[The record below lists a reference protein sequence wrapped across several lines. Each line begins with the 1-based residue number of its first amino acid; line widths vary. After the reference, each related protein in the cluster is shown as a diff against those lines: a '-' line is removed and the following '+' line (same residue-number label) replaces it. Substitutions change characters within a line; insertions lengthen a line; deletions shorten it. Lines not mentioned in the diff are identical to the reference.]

1 MGYGG
6 NDNTTTRFRKYH
18 GKRFGAPAEE
28 VKPLLGEYTDAEHLL
43 RPNRPL
49 HIEITVADKKTTFSA
64 DGEVL
69 FSREL
74 APGEGDGYFGLRLL
88 ANHTLIANFTVERL

>member
-18 GKRFGAPAEE
+18 GRRFGAPADE
-28 VKPLLGEYTDAEHLL
+28 VKPLLGQYTDTAHLL

-49 HIEITVADKKTTFSA
+49 RIEITVAGGRTTYAA

-69 FSREL
+69 FAGTRPRRRRRL
-74 APGEGDGYFGLRLL
+74 LRLRLL
-88 ANHTLIANFTVERL
+88 ANHTLIANFGIERL